1 MTYDTE
7 DGYSSDTMQKAPR
20 LIYLLRKSVQSESTA
35 IPVLKRDDFPL
46 RFVFKG
52 QEITL
57 AVTQKGNIE
66 ITKQRLTGAQVE

>member
-1 MTYDTE
+1 MK
-7 DGYSSDTMQKAPR
+7 KAPK
-20 LIYLLRKSVQSESTA
+20 LIYLLRKSIQSDSTT

-52 QEITL
+52 QEITV

-66 ITKQRLTGAQVE
+66 ITKQRLTGAHAE